1 MFGSNEQQARC
12 AKRVQHTYPIQ
23 PITTNTNHYKQV
35 HVQQNT
41 MTSTEIQL
49 PAWANY
55 TPQRN
60 PENTSLQKE
69 EFHLRQN
76 AYRHAVQHLADAYHS
91 TLKHTMES
99 NLTIPILDFFEK
111 FQCHDDGNNNLYGND
126 VTCTRNNEGSITAA
140 AGATTHQHVDDDHAA
155 AAAARSNNQKDGQEG
170 PQESLSTL
178 QQEIHNLLQT
188 QSQSTIQF
196 HPTILPI
203 AIVHTSSSSTLDRSQ
218 IISHLMQQFQSLT
231 QNANMNTNRNK
242 SSRKRKLPH
251 GQKLQPAI
259 CHLST
264 SSSTS
269 KSSPSHK
276 TSYRDHGECIMAIL
290 QQCISQEPNPYIY
303 SHLLSKRNVKSMLGG
318 YTQRLVE
325 YASLTTTKNSIVVIL
340 DDGGLESDHGGGG
353 DGSNSGEEF
362 WMLLRILRDLRL
374 ESGLPICIVIPC
386 TALGGERML
395 GKLDGWDG
403 AGSFVREFWLE
414 GCQGEAT
421 KSKSKLASTSTSES
435 MRRTKGVGMVD
446 FLDEL
451 GRRRKDGF
459 RFLWGRGVLES
470 IGREYEFYHG
480 SMAQVFLQLKE
491 VLAHIFCKR
500 GEFIFFKCIVG
511 FCYSI
516 ERNFATLLEK
526 HHWF

>member
-1 MFGSNEQQARC
+1 
-12 AKRVQHTYPIQ
+12 
-23 PITTNTNHYKQV
+23 
-35 HVQQNT
+35 
-41 MTSTEIQL
+41 MTSTEIKL

-55 TPQRN
+55 TAQIN
-60 PENTSLQKE
+60 PENTSLPKE

-76 AYRHAVQHLADAYHS
+76 AYRHAVQHLTDAYHS

-99 NLTIPILDFFEK
+99 NLTIPILDFFDK
-111 FQCHDDGNNNLYGND
+111 FQCHDYDGNNNLYGND
-126 VTCTRNNEGSITAA
+126 VTCRNNEVTTAA
-140 AGATTHQHVDDDHAA
+140 AKQTHNADDH
-155 AAAARSNNQKDGQEG
+155 AAAARSNNPKDGEEG

-188 QSQSTIQF
+188 QSQSTIRF

-203 AIVHTSSSSTLDRSQ
+203 AIVHTSSSSTPDRSQ
-218 IISHLMQQFQSLT
+218 IISHLMLQFQSLS
-231 QNANMNTNRNK
+231 QNINADNNDNMNNNTSRNKNKNKNK
-242 SSRKRKLPH
+242 SSRKRKLPQE

-264 SSSTS
+264 SA
-269 KSSPSHK
+269 
-276 TSYRDHGECIMAIL
+276 SYRDHGECIMAIL

-421 KSKSKLASTSTSES
+421 TSKSKSTSTA
-435 MRRTKGVGMVD
+435 RKKGVGMVD

-459 RFLWGRGVLES
+459 RFLWGRGVLKS
-470 IGREYEFYHG
+470 IGREYELYHG
-480 SMAQVFLQLKE
+480 STAQVFLQLKE

-500 GEFIFFKCIVG
+500 GEFIFYCCIVG
-511 FCYSI
+511 SCYS
-516 ERNFATLLEK
+516 
-526 HHWF
+526 